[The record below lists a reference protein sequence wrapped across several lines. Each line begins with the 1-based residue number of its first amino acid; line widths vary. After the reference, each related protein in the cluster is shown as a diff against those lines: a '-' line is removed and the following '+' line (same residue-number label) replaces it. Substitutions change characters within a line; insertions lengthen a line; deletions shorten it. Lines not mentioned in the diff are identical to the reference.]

1 MGRLPAFFKLY
12 AKTCIPAPKPLYTCL
27 FRCYTSP
34 KTMINPGKIRQIL
47 AIAII
52 AAVLAIAGAIALKAY
67 RGMRSGP
74 VLPSL
79 PKNIDV
85 SLQKIHYTETK
96 DGVKKWDLV
105 ADKAE
110 FDKVGDVIRLTGI
123 RLEVAVG
130 GKTGDIVLTSDRG
143 DYFTKSKNVD
153 LSGNVAAKSAT
164 GMEFTTARASYL
176 SDRSLIRTADPVRFS
191 DQSMK
196 VQGTGM
202 EFHVETK
209 MLKILKD
216 VTADF
221 VPGTVR
227 P

>member
-1 MGRLPAFFKLY
+1 MVYSRAE
-12 AKTCIPAPKPLYTCL
+12 A
-27 FRCYTSP
+27 
-34 KTMINPGKIRQIL
+34 MINPGKIRQIL

-52 AAVLAIAGAIALKAY
+52 AATLAIAGAIALKAY
-67 RGMRSGP
+67 RGMRQTP

-85 SLQKIHYTETK
+85 SLQKIHYSETK

-110 FDKVGDVIRLTGI
+110 FDKVGDVVRLTGI

-130 GKTGDIVLTSDRG
+130 GRLGDIILTSERG
-143 DYFTKSKNVD
+143 DYFTKNKNID
-153 LSGNVAAKSAT
+153 LVGNVVAKSST
-164 GMEFTTARASYL
+164 GMMFTTAKASYL
-176 SDRSLIRTADPVRFS
+176 ADRSLIRSADPVRFS
-191 DQSMK
+191 DRSMK
-196 VQGTGM
+196 LQGTGM
-202 EFHVETK
+202 EFMVETRT
-209 MLKILKD
+209 LKILKD

-221 VPGTVR
+221 VPGSVR

>member
-1 MGRLPAFFKLY
+1 
-12 AKTCIPAPKPLYTCL
+12 
-27 FRCYTSP
+27 
-34 KTMINPGKIRQIL
+34 MIDPGKIRQIL

-52 AAVLAIAGAIALKAY
+52 AAIVAIAGAIALKAY

-96 DGVKKWDLV
+96 DGMKKWDLV

-110 FDKVGDVIRLTGI
+110 FDKVGDVVRLTGI
-123 RLEVAVG
+123 RLEIAMG
-130 GKTGDIVLTSDRG
+130 GKTGDTVLTSDRG
-143 DYFTKSKNVD
+143 DYYTKSKNVD
-153 LSGNVAAKSAT
+153 LIGNVTAKSVS

-176 SDRSLIRTADPVRFS
+176 AGSSLVRTADPVRFS
-191 DQSMK
+191 NGNMK

-202 EFHVETK
+202 EFFVETRV
-209 MLKILKD
+209 LKILNN

-221 VPGTVR
+221 VPGAVL

>member
-1 MGRLPAFFKLY
+1 
-12 AKTCIPAPKPLYTCL
+12 
-27 FRCYTSP
+27 
-34 KTMINPGKIRQIL
+34 MIDSGKIRQIL

-52 AAVLAIAGAIALKAY
+52 AAILAIAGAIALKAY

-85 SLQKIHYTETK
+85 SLKKIHYTETK

-110 FDKVGDVIRLTGI
+110 FDRVGDVVRLAGI
-123 RLEVAVG
+123 RLEVAAG

-153 LSGNVAAKSAT
+153 LVGNVTAKSGS
-164 GMEFTTARASYL
+164 GMEFVTDRASYL
-176 SDRSLIRTADPVRFS
+176 AAKSLIRTVDPVRFS
-191 DQSMK
+191 DGSMK

-202 EFHVETK
+202 EFFVETK
-209 MLKILKD
+209 TLKILSK

-221 VPGTVR
+221 VPGTIL

>member
-1 MGRLPAFFKLY
+1 
-12 AKTCIPAPKPLYTCL
+12 
-27 FRCYTSP
+27 
-34 KTMINPGKIRQIL
+34 MIDSGKIRQIL

-52 AAVLAIAGAIALKAY
+52 AAILAIAGAIALKAY

-96 DGVKKWDLV
+96 AGVKKWDLV

-110 FDKVGDVIRLTGI
+110 FDRVGDVVRLAGI
-123 RLEVAVG
+123 RLEVAAG

-153 LSGNVAAKSAT
+153 LVGNVTAKSGS
-164 GMEFTTARASYL
+164 GMEFVTDRVSYL
-176 SDRSLIRTADPVRFS
+176 AAKSLIRTVDPVRFS
-191 DQSMK
+191 DGNMK
-196 VQGTGM
+196 VQGIGM
-202 EFHVETK
+202 EFFVETK
-209 MLKILKD
+209 TLKILSK

-221 VPGTVR
+221 VPGTVL

>member
-1 MGRLPAFFKLY
+1 
-12 AKTCIPAPKPLYTCL
+12 
-27 FRCYTSP
+27 
-34 KTMINPGKIRQIL
+34 MIDPGKIRQIL

-52 AAVLAIAGAIALKAY
+52 AAIVAIAGAIALKAY

-74 VLPSL
+74 LLPSL

-96 DGVKKWDLV
+96 DGKKKWDLV

-123 RLEVAVG
+123 RLEVALG
-130 GKTGDIVLTSDRG
+130 GKTGTIVLTSDRG

-153 LSGNVAAKSAT
+153 LVGNVAAKSAS
-164 GMEFTTARASYL
+164 GMDFTTARASYL
-176 SDRSLIRTADPVRFS
+176 AGRSLIRTADPVRFS
-191 DQSMK
+191 DGSLK
-196 VQGTGM
+196 LQGTGM
-202 EFHVETK
+202 EFYVETK
-209 MLKILKD
+209 KLKILNN

-221 VPGTVR
+221 VPGAVM

>member
-1 MGRLPAFFKLY
+1 
-12 AKTCIPAPKPLYTCL
+12 
-27 FRCYTSP
+27 
-34 KTMINPGKIRQIL
+34 MINRGKIRQFL

-52 AAVLAIAGAIALKAY
+52 AAILAIAGAIALKAY

-85 SLQKIHYTETK
+85 SLQKIHYSETK

-110 FDKVGDVIRLTGI
+110 FDKVDEVIRLTGI
-123 RLEVAVG
+123 RLDVAVG

-143 DYFTKSKNVD
+143 DYFTKNKNVD
-153 LSGNVAAKSAT
+153 LLGNVTAKSAS
-164 GMEFTTARASYL
+164 GMEFSTAKASYL
-176 SDRSLIRTADPVRFS
+176 AEKSLIRTADPVRFS
-191 DQSMK
+191 DGSLK
-196 VQGTGM
+196 VQGVGM
-202 EFHVETK
+202 EYKVETR
-209 MLKILKD
+209 MLKILRD

-221 VPGTVR
+221 APRSVR

>member
-1 MGRLPAFFKLY
+1 
-12 AKTCIPAPKPLYTCL
+12 
-27 FRCYTSP
+27 
-34 KTMINPGKIRQIL
+34 MINPGKIRQIL

-52 AAVLAIAGAIALKAY
+52 AAVLAIASAIALKAY

-110 FDKVGDVIRLTGI
+110 LDKVEDVVRLSGI

-130 GKTGDIVLTSDRG
+130 GKTGDIVLTSDRAN
-143 DYFTKSKNVD
+143 YFTKSKNVD
-153 LSGNVAAKSAT
+153 LLGNVTAKNAS

-176 SDRSLIRTADPVRFS
+176 ANKSLIRTVDKVRFS
-191 DQSMK
+191 DGSMK
-196 VQGTGM
+196 LQGTGM
-202 EFHVETK
+202 EFKVETR
-209 MLKILKD
+209 MLKIFKD
-216 VTADF
+216 VTVDF